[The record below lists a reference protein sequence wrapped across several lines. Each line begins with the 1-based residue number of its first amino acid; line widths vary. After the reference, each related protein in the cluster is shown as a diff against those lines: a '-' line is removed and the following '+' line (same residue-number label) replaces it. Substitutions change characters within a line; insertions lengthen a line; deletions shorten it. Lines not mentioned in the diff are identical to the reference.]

1 MTDIGLD
8 DWREAFDAAHEATL
22 DDGGLTGSE
31 LRELLGMD
39 SRAFQTTVR
48 KMIREGTLKVYK
60 ARRPN
65 ILGEM
70 RAVPV
75 YKLISND

>member
-1 MTDIGLD
+1 MAEINID
-8 DWREAFDAAHEATL
+8 DWREAFDAAHEATQ
-22 DDGGLTGSE
+22 DDGGLTG
-31 LRELLGMD
+31 RELCEFLGMEP
-39 SRAFQTTVR
+39 RAFQDTVR

>member
-1 MTDIGLD
+1 MTEINID
-8 DWREAFDAAHEATL
+8 DWRQAFNAAHEATQ

-31 LRELLGMD
+31 LRELLDME
-39 SRAFQTTVR
+39 SRTFQATVR
-48 KMIREGTLKVYK
+48 KMIKEGTLKVYRAK
-60 ARRPN
+60 RPN